1 MSIMQFL
8 NGVFHGSD
16 DDEEIMS
23 KFLREQGG
31 NASDFTREQ
40 LLQAFEAEKRG
51 DLDQAEQDYNTILD
65 SLDNSQVVSERLQ
78 RIRRRRDNG

>member
-1 MSIMQFL
+1 MQFL